1 MSVIPSQSS
10 VSRLDLWQR
19 TSIAAKPSANAE
31 PSASSPEASGAG
43 AQTQSQ
49 PARPST
55 PPNDLQQALNR
66 GWQDYMQKLRVDLNR
81 PAQRQSQ
88 QADDI
93 QKKMLKQQADA
104 LRQMMMVTRDK
115 ASLRAL
121 ATQLARLARELKDL
135 VSSMT
140 QNAAG
145 QQMTVNVGGD
155 QASAADASSG
165 SDAGSGG
172 DADAQAASAEA
183 SAAASSAQQEA
194 QTAPAAADGSNA
206 QQAASGQNNAQDASE
221 ADANAQASGQTDAQG
236 NSGNVDPQA
245 ALRNMLVNGNPV
257 AGDPDIQQ
265 IRQVLKMVQ
274 AFIKQMAQQL
284 QTQKDPNSR
293 ELKDDMKRADKDLED
308 VDKILKGGPEAM
320 AAINGQMDV
329 NINVSVDAGTANA

>member
-1 MSVIPSQSS
+1 MSVITPQSS

-19 TSIAAKPSANAE
+19 TSIVAKPSTDAA
-31 PSASSPEASGAG
+31 PSSSSAD
-43 AQTQSQ
+43 AQAQSQ
-49 PARPST
+49 AARLST
-55 PPNDLQQALNR
+55 APNDLQQALNR

-81 PAQRQSQ
+81 PAQRQSP

-140 QNAAG
+140 QNAAD
-145 QQMTVNVGGD
+145 QQMAVNVGGD
-155 QASAADASSG
+155 QASGGVAASSAAEASAG

-172 DADAQAASAEA
+172 DSDAQAASAEA
-183 SAAASSAQQEA
+183 AAAASSAQA
-194 QTAPAAADGSNA
+194 APAAADGADA
-206 QQAASGQNNAQDASE
+206 QQAASGQSNAQDASA
-221 ADANAQASGQTDAQG
+221 ADANANAQASSQSDAQG

-245 ALRNMLVNGNPV
+245 ALRNMLANGNPV
-257 AGDPDIQQ
+257 AGDPDIEQ

-284 QTQKDPNSR
+284 QTQKDSNSR
-293 ELKDDMKRADKDLED
+293 DLKDDMKRADKDLED

-320 AAINGQMDV
+320 AALNGQMDV
-329 NINVSVDAGTANA
+329 NINVSADAGAANA